1 MKSATE
7 DQLAI
12 ITKISNPP
20 LPITTLSSPR
30 GEIVVESGGNI
41 DSYDVEAPQSETCHI
56 IEQIDT
62 PQLVESIVSQPSPA
76 AEHYDPFFR
85 AYFKR

>member
-1 MKSATE
+1 MKSAIE

-12 ITKISNPP
+12 ITKISDPP
-20 LPITTLSSPR
+20 PPITMLSSPH

-62 PQLVESIVSQPSPA
+62 PQLVETIVSRPPPA
-76 AEHYDPFFR
+76 AEHHDPFFR